1 MDMTRQGT
9 STTEIKPV
17 FTVQQ
22 SDLTESE
29 ETRVFNRLLLILAE
43 IQKNNKIGFILRNS
57 TQAFADLNKSTELA
71 QLALFATQLFNSS
84 EKLLSVCDQKVMKS
98 VVLESSRMRIL
109 CLSIS
114 GNQLSIFMEKNVD
127 SHRIFERLTQTNI

>member
-1 MDMTRQGT
+1 M
-9 STTEIKPV
+9 

-22 SDLTESE
+22 SDLTENE
-29 ETRVFNRLLLILAE
+29 ETRVFNKLLLILAE
-43 IQKNNKIGFILRNS
+43 IQKNNKIRFILRNS
-57 TQAFADLNKSTELA
+57 TQAFADLNKSTELT
-71 QLALFATQLFNSS
+71 QLALLATQLFNSS

-98 VVLESSRMRIL
+98 AVLETSRMRIL

-127 SHRIFERLTQTNI
+127 SQRIIERLTQTNI